1 MYFSAQQSLEQ
12 LAVLVSHSA
21 NTRHN
26 RNEDSIPHIIDA
38 LLHSGI
44 KVEVLLLGP
53 CEPFLQYCTT
63 HPNLTVR
70 HLRANT
76 AWLAVPELKRY
87 LQRHPGQ
94 LLLAVQDQVIQAAS
108 MANLLSGL
116 KGNVVGL
123 MHETH
128 WQWQA
133 NGAWERLRY
142 GLMRLLYRYTSGVI
156 ALSASVGMTLQLMT
170 HLPTAKVKML
180 GDPFMHEVAI
190 SSYISLL
197 TQWQCCGVCSV
208 NSARYLS
215 A

>member
-1 MYFSAQQSLEQ
+1 MHFSTEQSLEQ
-12 LAVLVSHSA
+12 LAVLVSYPA
-21 NTRHN
+21 DTGHN
-26 RNEDSIPHIIDA
+26 CNEDSTLHIIDA
-38 LLHSGI
+38 LIHSGV
-44 KVEVLLLGP
+44 KVDVLVLGNG
-53 CEPFLQYCTT
+53 EQFLQTFT
-63 HPNLTVR
+63 HHPDLTVR
-70 HLRANT
+70 QLRANT

-116 KGNVVGL
+116 QGNVVGL

-128 WQWQA
+128 WQQQA
-133 NGAWERLRY
+133 NGTLDRVRY